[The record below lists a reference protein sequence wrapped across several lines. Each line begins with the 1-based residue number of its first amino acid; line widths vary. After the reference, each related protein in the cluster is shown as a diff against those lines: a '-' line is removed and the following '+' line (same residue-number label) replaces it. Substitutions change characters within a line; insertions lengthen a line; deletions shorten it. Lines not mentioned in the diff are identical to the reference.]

1 MKTNNVIVHFNKFD
15 LDNLVFSKIKDNKI
29 NIRYKTNKKNN
40 NLFIQTPSLTIDKNS
55 ILNNKLN
62 VQLSNSDFYNFYRN
76 IELYILEYIAS
87 NSKKFLGELIELDI
101 LEDYFKSNLIYS
113 NSSNIKLKFNFNYIN
128 NILSTLIYDH
138 NKKEIDLDECNNI
151 LCNNKI
157 NNVALLFTIDS
168 ISFDSNIFKLNL
180 TAHQI
185 KFLDEITEIKNNL
198 SKYTFLDSES
208 YDNDIIPDDIIDY
221 DAIEELEKKA
231 LLKEINKEKEFE
243 RLKLIEKKYNY
254 KKNKKQLQKK
264 ACQNKIS
271 TTTEKNIT
279 SPVSKSFN
287 LEEESLDDYINHLKQ
302 HIL

>member
-15 LDNLVFSKIKDNKI
+15 LDNLVFNKIKDNKI